1 MEQVDMKTKRAV
13 VTGGAGFIGHHLV
26 HKLLDQGWF
35 VTVLD
40 DFSTGELDNL
50 KPSENMNIHVVDIA
64 TDELPEIEFD
74 QLFHLAAPVSVP
86 ESLEDP
92 MKYWNGISV
101 ASRRVMEWAYEM
113 GATSMCAASTA
124 AVYGDSTDMP
134 LKESHRPEP
143 MSPYAE
149 FKLEMEWMMKGYN
162 RPEFK
167 CSALRFFNVFGEGQR
182 STGGYRSAVPIF
194 LEQYQSYQPITVT
207 GDGTKTRDWIY
218 VGDIVN
224 AILEM
229 AKADY
234 QQEMPIYNVGSGSET
249 QVIEVAEAFGGEHIH
264 IAKRDEPMR
273 SVADISLITQKL
285 NWKPETNLLSWI
297 KQIK

>member
-1 MEQVDMKTKRAV
+1 MRAV
-13 VTGGAGFIGHHLV
+13 VTGGAGFIGSHLV
-26 HKLLDQGWF
+26 KELLSNGYY

-40 DFSTGELDNL
+40 NFSTGDIDNL
-50 KPSENMNIHVVDIA
+50 EPHPNLMIEVRDI
-64 TDELPEIEFD
+64 TVDELPTIQFD
-74 QLFHLAAPVSVP
+74 TLFHLAAPVSVP

-92 MKYWNGISV
+92 MKYWTGICIG
-101 ASRRVMEWAYEM
+101 SRRVIEWAYEM
-113 GATSMCAASTA
+113 GAKTVVAASTA
-124 AVYGDSTDMP
+124 AVYGDSIDVP
-134 LKESHRPEP
+134 LKESSQPQP

-149 FKLEMEWMMKGYN
+149 FKLEMEYMLAGYN

-207 GDGTKTRDWIY
+207 GDGTQTRDWIY

-229 AKADY
+229 AF
-234 QQEMPIYNVGSGSET
+234 T
-249 QVIEVAEAFGGEHIH
+249 
-264 IAKRDEPMR
+264 
-273 SVADISLITQKL
+273 ISPT
-285 NWKPETNLLSWI
+285 
-297 KQIK
+297 

>member
-1 MEQVDMKTKRAV
+1 MKTKKAV

-26 HKLLDQGWF
+26 KHLLTNGWQ
-35 VTVLD
+35 VDVID
-40 DFSTGELDNL
+40 DLSTGELSNL
-50 KPSENMNIHVVDIA
+50 PSDVNLTFHKLDISL
-64 TDELPEIEFD
+64 DELPEIKFD

-113 GATSMCAASTA
+113 GATSMVAASTA
-124 AVYGDSTDMP
+124 AIYGDSTDMP
-134 LKESHRPEP
+134 LKESHLPIP

-149 FKLEMEWMMKGYN
+149 FKLEMEWMMKSYN
-162 RPEFK
+162 KPEFK
-167 CSALRFFNVFGEGQR
+167 CAALRFFNVFGEGQR

-207 GDGTKTRDWIY
+207 GDGTQTRDWIY

-224 AILEM
+224 AVLEM
-229 AKADY
+229 AKANY

-249 QVIEVAEAFGGEHIH
+249 QVIEVAEAFGGEHVH
-264 IAKRDEPMR
+264 IAKREEPMR
-273 SVADISLITQKL
+273 SVADISLITQNL

-297 KQIK
+297 KDIK

>member
-1 MEQVDMKTKRAV
+1 METKRAV

-40 DFSTGELDNL
+40 DFSTGELENL
-50 KPSENMNIHVVDIA
+50 KPSEKMNIHVVDIA
-64 TDELPEIEFD
+64 TDELPKIEFD

-149 FKLEMEWMMKGYN
+149 FKLEMEWMKG
-162 RPEFK
+162 
-167 CSALRFFNVFGEGQR
+167 
-182 STGGYRSAVPIF
+182 
-194 LEQYQSYQPITVT
+194 
-207 GDGTKTRDWIY
+207 
-218 VGDIVN
+218 
-224 AILEM
+224 
-229 AKADY
+229 
-234 QQEMPIYNVGSGSET
+234 
-249 QVIEVAEAFGGEHIH
+249 
-264 IAKRDEPMR
+264 
-273 SVADISLITQKL
+273 
-285 NWKPETNLLSWI
+285 LSWAL
-297 KQIK
+297 

>member
-1 MEQVDMKTKRAV
+1 MKTKKAV

-26 HKLLDQGWF
+26 KHLLTNGWQ
-35 VTVLD
+35 VDVID
-40 DFSTGELDNL
+40 DLSTGELSNL
-50 KPSENMNIHVVDIA
+50 PSDVNLTFHKLDISL
-64 TDELPEIEFD
+64 DELPEIKFD

-113 GATSMCAASTA
+113 GATSMVAASTA
-124 AVYGDSTDMP
+124 AIYGDSTDMP
-134 LKESHRPEP
+134 LKESHLPIP

-149 FKLEMEWMMKGYN
+149 FKLEMEWMMKSYN
-162 RPEFK
+162 KPEFK
-167 CSALRFFNVFGEGQR
+167 CAALRFFNVFGEGQR

-207 GDGTKTRDWIY
+207 GDGTQTRDWIY

-224 AILEM
+224 AVLEM

-249 QVIEVAEAFGGEHIH
+249 QVIEVAEAFGGEHVH
-264 IAKRDEPMR
+264 IAKREEPMR
-273 SVADISLITQKL
+273 SVADISLITQNL

-297 KQIK
+297 KDIK